1 VSAFTFFALLLLVG
15 VTVFALYN
23 PEPVML
29 RFLVWQVQTTVA
41 LAVVGGAVVG
51 GALVFLSSL
60 LGQQHLRARVRDLQA
75 RVRELE
81 AARGGSAERQES
93 RP

>member
-1 VSAFTFFALLLLVG
+1 MSAFTLFALLLLVG

-23 PEPVML
+23 PEPVVL

-41 LAVVGGAVVG
+41 LAVVGGAVIG
-51 GALVFLSSL
+51 GLLVFVSSL
-60 LGQQHLRARVRDLQA
+60 LGQQHLRARVRELQA

-81 AARGGSAERQES
+81 AARGVPGD
-93 RP
+93 RPDPGA

>member
-1 VSAFTFFALLLLVG
+1 MSAFTLFALILLVG

-23 PEPVML
+23 PEPVVL
-29 RFLVWQVQTTVA
+29 RFLVWRAQTTVA

-51 GALVFLSSL
+51 GVLVFISSL

-81 AARGGSAERQES
+81 AARPSAERQD

>member
-1 VSAFTFFALLLLVG
+1 MSAFTFVALLLLVG

-23 PEPVML
+23 PQPVVL

-51 GALVFLSSL
+51 GVLVFISSL

-81 AARGGSAERQES
+81 TTRPSVERQDH
-93 RP
+93 P